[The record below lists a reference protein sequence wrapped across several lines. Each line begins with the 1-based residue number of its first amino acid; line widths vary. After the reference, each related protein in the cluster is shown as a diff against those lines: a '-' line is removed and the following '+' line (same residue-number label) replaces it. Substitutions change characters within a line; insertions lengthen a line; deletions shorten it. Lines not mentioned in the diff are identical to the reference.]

1 MDAFGFTDR
10 DLIKIDVEGH
20 EAQVIEGAKKT
31 LEASKPVIVVE
42 TEQRHIGQTPIENVF
57 QNFFDLGYRGMFLSD
72 EKVIDIDD
80 FQYEKH
86 QKPYLENVFSE
97 NYINNFIF
105 VYNSK

>member
-31 LEASKPVIVVE
+31 LEASKPVIVFE
-42 TEQRHIGQTPIENVF
+42 IEQRHIGQTPIENVF

-80 FQYEKH
+80 FQYEKY